1 MRSRGLI
8 LALLVLALFGT
19 ACGGADPAPPAAD
32 RAVGENDPN
41 WDVEQA
47 ILRTVL
53 IEANMQDGL
62 SRDAAGCMVDAVTAE
77 DAFTLAELEGVDMT
91 ARVGSGVSSDLAA
104 ALADALVDCGPSLR
118 DHLETDIPGALAIP
132 GTHSVEADCVTNAY
146 VEAWREAYAARF
158 QSRVDTDEEPVAPDV
173 SDRVVGIIAG
183 CDAGGAV
190 ILGASNDGDLDTFAL
205 STLEWECL
213 DSRITPDEFLPAF
226 PFPDEPGDA
235 LDRMGGGVLADV
247 AFCEA
252 WVSGDDV
259 PDGSADTDTGNGNG
273 NGNENFD
280 EPDDAN
286 S

>member
-8 LALLVLALFGT
+8 LSLTLLTLLALVGS
-19 ACGGADPAPPAAD
+19 ACSGAEPGPAAVD
-32 RAVGENDPN
+32 RAVDEDDPN

-53 IEANMQDGL
+53 IEANLDKGL
-62 SRDAAGCMVDAVTAE
+62 GRSAASCMVDAALDGDVY
-77 DAFTLAELEGVDMT
+77 TLAELEGVDLT
-91 ARVGSGVSSDLAA
+91 ARTGSGLGGDLADTLA
-104 ALADALVDCGPSLR
+104 GALIDCGPSLR
-118 DHLETDIPGALAIP
+118 EHLASDIPGALAIP
-132 GTHSVEADCVTNAY
+132 GTHSVEAECVTNAY
-146 VEAWREAYAARF
+146 VEAWRDVYTDRF
-158 QSRVDTDEEPVAPDV
+158 QDRVVADEEPATLEVT
-173 SDRVVGIIAG
+173 DRVIGIIAG
-183 CDAGGAV
+183 CDAAGAV

-213 DSRITPDEFLPAF
+213 ETRISPEQFLPAF

-235 LDRMGGGVLADV
+235 LARMGSGVRSDV

-259 PDGSADTDTGNGNG
+259 PDGPAAETPDPDA
-273 NGNENFD
+273 ENFE
-280 EPDDAN
+280 EPADAN